1 MLQRLYSGMGLVTK
15 EAVALVR
22 LELAAKEAV
31 ALARLESLERL
42 LKAQDAL
49 IKEKDSRLTFSLNA
63 QDVLIKEKDSRLIS
77 SLNAQDALIKEKDS
91 HLTSSLNAQDALI
104 KEKDAHLQSRERTFA
119 IEMAAIKYS
128 LDTANGKIE
137 SRAVLEV
144 ILPNI
149 WKSIVIKKNMPTG
162 TSNQLAELLKEGTCP
177 GLIAYLKQ
185 AAEDNGVRE
194 VDLLRQ
200 TGKLYNVLCE
210 SLHSEA
216 LGGTSRLPAVLFNQ
230 PGHAMLV
237 AFAALASFSG
247 RDLSLYHLG
256 GDVIPL
262 KLRALRGSCSATQEE
277 VRASDL
283 MEERMVGVKEI
294 PLLQLK

>member
-1 MLQRLYSGMGLVTK
+1 MGLVTK

-22 LELAAKEAV
+22 LELATKEAV

-49 IKEKDSRLTFSLNA
+49 IKEKDSHLTF
-63 QDVLIKEKDSRLIS
+63 

-91 HLTSSLNAQDALI
+91 RLTFSLMAQDALNKEKDSRL

-119 IEMAAIKYS
+119 REMAAMTYS

-210 SLHSEA
+210 YLHSEA